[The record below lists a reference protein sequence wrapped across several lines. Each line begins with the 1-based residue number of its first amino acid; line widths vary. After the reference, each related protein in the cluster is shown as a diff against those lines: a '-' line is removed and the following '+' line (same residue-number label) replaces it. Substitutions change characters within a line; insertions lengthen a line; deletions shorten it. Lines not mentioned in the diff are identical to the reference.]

1 MSKFCKNCGN
11 QMQDQETV
19 CVKCGAGAVN
29 TGYMAPAGAK
39 ANDGLLLFCK
49 VGIIIASILMIV
61 STLLPYVSVYKETI
75 SLIWADDKPAD
86 GVIFCIM
93 AVGCIILALKDKPLR
108 EVIVSAGCLALCIY
122 EVTNINKI
130 IKQYS
135 SLTSLL
141 GELVTKRAGFYLI
154 IVSTVALLALSVVHL
169 LVKKGIVKKA

>member
-29 TGYMAPAGAK
+29 TGYMAPAGTK

-108 EVIVSAGCLALCIY
+108 EVIVSAGCLALCI
-122 EVTNINKI
+122 
-130 IKQYS
+130 KQYS

-169 LVKKGIVKKA
+169 LVKKGIVKKD